1 MSNDPKNV
9 LLCVSIKENAEKTC
23 SFRETV
29 FFLRE
34 IVI

>member
-9 LLCVSIKENAEKTC
+9 LLCVSIKEKTR